1 MAAAEIL
8 FAQRIARAVLF
19 FFIAIFIFLGGLKVV
34 EKTLAVPS
42 LSPKLF
48 KERVELE
55 WVKIPPKKEIIH
67 VVEKSE
73 IKIEIPK
80 EEIKKLEIK
89 KPILKPAKPKPK
101 IKKEIKKEPPP
112 EIIET
117 AENPVEEKGEV
128 ELPQKKFQGNVADL
142 KNQSLALIIQ
152 IIEKNKHY
160 PRRARQMGLTGKVV
174 LKISILNGII
184 QNISIAQENNAQM
197 LNSAAMSA
205 AEKLKGKSVPLKTD
219 FVVNV
224 PVEFSL
230 ND

>member
-19 FFIAIFIFLGGLKVV
+19 FFISLIVFLGGLKIV

-73 IKIEIPK
+73 VKIEIPK
-80 EEIKKLEIK
+80 EEIKKPEVK
-89 KPILKPAKPKPK
+89 KPIPKPKPK

-112 EIIET
+112 EIVEKI
-117 AENPVEEKGEV
+117 ENPVEEKGEV
-128 ELPQKKFQGNVADL
+128 ELPQKKFQGNDTDL

-174 LKISILNGII
+174 LKISIFNGVI
-184 QNISIAQENNAQM
+184 QNITIAQENNAQM